1 VLSVS
6 LLLAISL
13 FGDVFE
19 DDNFRTFYLVGHFP
33 FYSGTLHVGFTH
45 LNLRSINCEQDFLK
59 LDLASDLHRQ
69 AIDIDSLAFSGD
81 VLLSP
86 RTNHCVL
93 HFQFSSFSLP
103 ICLRIENTPPGVGK
117 VGDTYARPSS
127 EALGQATGL

>member
-1 VLSVS
+1 MP
-6 LLLAISL
+6 LLLAIPL
-13 FGDVFE
+13 FGYVLE
-19 DDNFRTFYLVGHFP
+19 DDYFRAFYLVSHFP
-33 FYSGTLHVGFTH
+33 FYSGTADMGLAH
-45 LNLRSINCEQDFLK
+45 LNLRSINCQQHFLE
-59 LDLASDLHRQ
+59 LDLASDIQRQ
-69 AIDIDSLAFSGD
+69 AINIDSLAFSGD

-103 ICLRIENTPPGVGK
+103 IYLRRDVTPPGVGK